1 VSVLVVL
8 AGLPGSGKSALAHP
22 LAERL
27 RAALVVVDLL
37 EDAMLRA
44 GIAAGEPTSL
54 AAYLA
59 AETVADGALGA
70 GVPVVVDAVN
80 AVAPAREQWRALATR
95 RGVPRAVVE
104 VVCSDPA
111 VHRARLEGRSRR
123 LALREPTWADV
134 RARQYEP
141 WTEPVLRLDS
151 MDDAEANLAAALTHV
166 GTARALT

>member
-1 VSVLVVL
+1 MSVLVVL
-8 AGLPGSGKSALAHP
+8 AGLPGSGKSVLARP
-22 LAERL
+22 LARRL

-44 GIAAGEPTSL
+44 GTGGPTGL

-59 AETVADGALGA
+59 AEVVADDALAA

-80 AVAPAREQWRALATR
+80 AVAPAREQWRALAER
-95 RGVPRAVVE
+95 RGVRRVVVE

-111 VHRARLEGRSRR
+111 VHRTRLEARSRG

-134 RARQYEP
+134 RAREYEP
-141 WTEPVLRLDS
+141 WTEQVLRLDS
-151 MDDAEANLAAALTHV
+151 LDDPEANLDAALAHV
-166 GTARALT
+166 RSTPA